1 MTLRLFIFSFLG
13 TLALTAQQYNV
24 RVGTFQ
30 DARADD
36 FVELRELGFVYG
48 QSRPGQLTDVYIGNY
63 SSQERAT
70 EVTEALKSRGF
81 RSAAPFALPVDAN
94 ETKAYIQIAL
104 RGRNRSLDWRNLE
117 RAGKLFVDATD
128 GVTKVVTGPYPTTA
142 AATAALGEIREL
154 GFADAFVKT
163 LPVAGLIEVGVFET
177 GIKKPLIPI
186 QLRQVPADTAIPASQ
201 VAADTSVQTQNIAS
215 QPQDIAAQAPNPTL
229 QAAAV
234 PTPPHS
240 AAATTTEAPPAD
252 EVPAAAGISRVPAQ
266 RPGLPAIDVKT
277 KRHSAAELQRV
288 LKERGYYEGA
298 IDGYYGNG
306 TRTAY
311 EAAWAQLPSL
321 RKYRLLAAADGD
333 GAAPG
338 NVPAS
343 WPEVTVALA
352 VADDL
357 AAGMENADADREM
370 QKSRAALLNATT
382 PLEATATARA
392 RNWETTVWA
401 NLDEWATEDPLHA
414 QLLTALRIAYY
425 QSQARLEAM
434 YLQRGLD
441 AIAARNLATASL
453 ENLLGAKLDRF
464 L

>member
-1 MTLRLFIFSFLG
+1 M
-13 TLALTAQQYNV
+13 
-24 RVGTFQ
+24 
-30 DARADD
+30 
-36 FVELRELGFVYG
+36 
-48 QSRPGQLTDVYIGNY
+48 
-63 SSQERAT
+63 
-70 EVTEALKSRGF
+70 
-81 RSAAPFALPVDAN
+81 
-94 ETKAYIQIAL
+94 
-104 RGRNRSLDWRNLE
+104 
-117 RAGKLFVDATD
+117 
-128 GVTKVVTGPYPTTA
+128 
-142 AATAALGEIREL
+142 
-154 GFADAFVKT
+154 
-163 LPVAGLIEVGVFET
+163 
-177 GIKKPLIPI
+177 
-186 QLRQVPADTAIPASQ
+186 
-201 VAADTSVQTQNIAS
+201 
-215 QPQDIAAQAPNPTL
+215 
-229 QAAAV
+229 
-234 PTPPHS
+234 
-240 AAATTTEAPPAD
+240 
-252 EVPAAAGISRVPAQ
+252 PAAAGVSRVPAQ

-357 AAGMENADADREM
+357 AAGMENADADHEM
-370 QKSRAALLNATT
+370 QESRADLLNATT